1 MLDLQRLRALHAVSV
16 HGTVGAAA
24 SALGYT
30 SSAVSQQIAKL
41 ERETRT
47 VLLEREGR
55 GVRLTDEA
63 HQLVRAARELI
74 AIVERAETELEERRG
89 VPSGRLTVAAFASAA
104 RGLMPPV
111 LADLARRHP
120 ALDTRLTEVDPHL
133 SVDLVAK
140 GAVDLVVAHDWDI
153 APLPAPANVEQT
165 VIGNDLCDL
174 LVPQGHRF
182 AGRTGVRREELAGE
196 RWICQ
201 PPGRVCH
208 EWLVR
213 TLRAAGHEP
222 AIVHTADENPTLVAL
237 VRGRSRHRAD
247 PPAGARS
254 AARRGRRGAARPDA
268 RTAAVRAVAHGRGA
282 PSGDRGDGPHPGRPL
297 AGRLG
302 PQPPL
307 TPDGRTAPSRTA
319 PDEHP
324 QEGNPPPPSYVPGA
338 GCRVTL
344 RERTSP
350 CRLPAPAAAAVPPR
364 RRVPAGG
371 PPPSAPPPPAAPAAA
386 PSGCCPCP

>member
-24 SALGYT
+24 AALGYT

-63 HQLVRAARELI
+63 RQLAATAQQLM
-74 AIVERAETELEERRG
+74 AIVERAETDLEERRG
-89 VPSGRLTVAAFASAA
+89 LPAGRLTIAAFASAA
-104 RGLMPPV
+104 RGLMPGV

-140 GAVDLVVAHDWDI
+140 GAVDLVIAHDWDI
-153 APLPAPANVEQT
+153 APLPAPAGIEQAHF
-165 VIGNDLCDL
+165 GDDLCDL
-174 LVPQGHRF
+174 LVPEGHPF
-182 AGRTGVRREELAGE
+182 AGRSSVRREELGGE

-208 EWLVR
+208 EWLLR

-222 AIVHTADENPTLVAL
+222 EVIHQADENPTLIALVAAGLGVAL
-237 VRGRSRHRAD
+237 IPRLGRGPLPPGVVEVALEPVPVRHLYALWRKG
-247 PPAGARS
+247 
-254 AARRGRRGAARPDA
+254 AARRPAIAETVRTIGEQWPRVSARPD
-268 RTAAVRAVAHGRGA
+268 
-282 PSGDRGDGPHPGRPL
+282 
-297 AGRLG
+297 
-302 PQPPL
+302 
-307 TPDGRTAPSRTA
+307 
-319 PDEHP
+319 
-324 QEGNPPPPSYVPGA
+324 
-338 GCRVTL
+338 
-344 RERTSP
+344 
-350 CRLPAPAAAAVPPR
+350 PR
-364 RRVPAGG
+364 
-371 PPPSAPPPPAAPAAA
+371 
-386 PSGCCPCP
+386 